1 MQRIQAAL
9 PDFAP
14 VEKETV
20 HERVYLELRT
30 ALMTG
35 AFAPGQNVTI
45 RSLAKAF
52 GTSAMPVREALRR
65 LVAEQALQ
73 ILPNRSVIVP
83 LMSRAKLD
91 ELRRVRVVLEG
102 MAAEQAAR
110 HVTPKEIA
118 KLARLI
124 DQMHPMVMSGDAKT
138 YLAANQDFH
147 FTIYRAARSQVLL
160 PMIESLWLQIGPLLN
175 LLLRDQSIA
184 EMFAVKHHAAALE
197 ALRQGDGPGARA
209 AIAGDISEAADI
221 LLDFVDSEGGTFMDE
236 EKSAAAR

>member
-1 MQRIQAAL
+1 MQRTKGVL
-9 PDFAP
+9 PEFAP
-14 VEKETV
+14 VDKETV
-20 HERVYLELRT
+20 HARVYLELRT

-35 AFAPGQNVTI
+35 AFAPGQSVTI
-45 RSLAKAF
+45 RSLAEAF

-102 MAAEQAAR
+102 MAAEQAAT
-110 HVTPKEIA
+110 HVTPEEID

-124 DQMHPMVMSGDAKT
+124 DEMHPMAMSSDTKG
-138 YLAANQDFH
+138 YLATNQDFH
-147 FTIYRAARSQVLL
+147 FTIYRAARSQVLI
-160 PMIESLWLQIGPLLN
+160 PMIESLWLQIGPFLN
-175 LLLRDQSIA
+175 LLLNDRAIA

-197 ALRQGDGPGARA
+197 ALREGDGRGARE

-221 LLDFVDSEGGTFMDE
+221 LLDLVDADGDFLEADE
-236 EKSAAAR
+236 SRAAR